1 MTNEEGEVAR
11 HRLQERRNRVL
22 ARAGARKERIGDELD
37 SREIEDNENA
47 RELEDEVEAAE
58 LTRIEA
64 RSLAAIDAAM
74 HRIDAGT
81 YGRCAV
87 CGRAIEAERL
97 AAVPETTL
105 CLEHAVAADRD
116 GVPPA

>member
-58 LTRIEA
+58 LTRLEA
-64 RSLAAIDAAM
+64 RSIAAIDAAM

-81 YGRCAV
+81 YGRCVV
-87 CGRAIEAERL
+87 CSRAIEPERL

-116 GVPPA
+116 GAPPA